1 MPAARRRGEGFHEVI
16 SREAKFSGSSV
27 QHYRTVFPLSTFNI
41 QLSTSLMND
50 TLGTREYDWWLLAIL
65 AAICAL
71 GVVEIYSATHGS
83 GLAGMHMKQVRWLV
97 VGFILM
103 FALSRLDYHLILDQA
118 PILYLIGLASL
129 VAVLLVGHTHFG
141 AKRWISIPAV
151 GELVQVSELVKL
163 IIIIVLA
170 RFFAE
175 VRTDELDLRDL
186 IKAGI
191 LVGIPLV
198 LILKQPD
205 LGTALVLMPM
215 LAVGAFLAGLK
226 WEHGAVFSLAG
237 ILLVRAVFYPPVS
250 RPLLKPYQRDRITSF
265 LHPEEDAKGSGY
277 QLLQSKIAVGSGGFW
292 GKGFGNG
299 SQNQLGYIPVR
310 YSDFIMSAW
319 AEEQGFKG
327 VLLALGLYMALLLRL
342 VQNAQRAKDRAG
354 MFLVMGVAAALGF
367 HVLVNVAM
375 VIGAMPVTG
384 IPLPLMSYGGS
395 ATLFVFMAIGLVM
408 NVRLRRFVN

>member
-1 MPAARRRGEGFHEVI
+1 MKDAP
-16 SREAKFSGSSV
+16 
-27 QHYRTVFPLSTFNI
+27 
-41 QLSTSLMND
+41 
-50 TLGTREYDWWLLAIL
+50 GTRDYDWWLIAIL

-71 GVVEIYSATHGS
+71 GVVEIYSATHG
-83 GLAGMHMKQVRWLV
+83 GNLAGMHIKQIKWLLF
-97 VGFILM
+97 GFAIM
-103 FALSRLDYHLILDQA
+103 FGLSRVDYHLILDQA
-118 PILYLIGLASL
+118 LILYVVCLTALA
-129 VAVLLVGHTHFG
+129 AVLVLGGTRFG
-141 AKRWISIPAV
+141 AKRWIHFL
-151 GELVQVSELVKL
+151 GQDFQVSELAKL

-175 VRTDELDLRDL
+175 VRSDELDLRDL
-186 IKAGI
+186 LKAGM
-191 LVGIPLV
+191 LVGVPLA

-205 LGTALVLMPM
+205 LGTALVLVPM

-226 WEHGAVFSLAG
+226 WQHAGIFTLAG
-237 ILLVRAVFYPPVS
+237 VLLVGAVFYPPVS
-250 RPLLKPYQRDRITSF
+250 KHLLKAYQRERITSF
-265 LHPEEDAKGSGY
+265 LHPEDDAKGSGY

-292 GKGFGNG
+292 GN
-299 SQNQLGYIPVR
+299 YIPVR

>member
-1 MPAARRRGEGFHEVI
+1 MKDAP
-16 SREAKFSGSSV
+16 
-27 QHYRTVFPLSTFNI
+27 
-41 QLSTSLMND
+41 
-50 TLGTREYDWWLLAIL
+50 GTRDYDWLLLAIL

-71 GVVEIYSATHGS
+71 GVLEIFSATHGS
-83 GLAGMHMKQVRWLV
+83 SLAGMHLKQVRWLV
-97 VGFILM
+97 IGFALM
-103 FALSRLDYHLILDQA
+103 FLLSRLDYHLILDQA
-118 PILYLIGLASL
+118 PILYLLGVVALL
-129 VAVLLVGHTHFG
+129 AVLLFGHRRFG
-141 AKRWISIPAV
+141 AQRWLPLL
-151 GELVQVSELVKL
+151 GEFFQVSELVKL

-175 VRTDELDLRDL
+175 VRSDRLDLRDL
-186 IKAGI
+186 IKAGL
-191 LVGIPLV
+191 LVGLPLA

-205 LGTALVLMPM
+205 LGTALVLIP
-215 LAVGAFLAGLK
+215 LVVVGAFLAGLQ
-226 WEHGAVFSLAG
+226 WQHAAVFCLAG
-237 ILLVRAVFYPPVS
+237 ALLVGAVFYPRVS
-250 RPLLKPYQRDRITSF
+250 RHLLKPYQRDRITSF
-265 LHPEEDAKGSGY
+265 LHPEDDAKGSGY

-395 ATLFVFMAIGLVM
+395 ATLFVFLAIGLVM